1 LQIDHLQIGCAFYHY
16 KSYFERACGMSLLPV
31 KRMGDP
37 VLRRIAAA
45 IVDPADPAIGA
56 LAESMMETMLVEHGV
71 GLAAPQIGQS
81 LRLVVMRLIADRSE
95 ADQPPRM
102 IALINPELE
111 PIGSETE
118 LGWEGCLSVP
128 ELRGVVPRHSR
139 IGYRAWLPDGSRVE
153 GEYEGFQAR
162 ILQHEADHLDGILY
176 LDRMRSFASLGYGPE
191 IQAAAEEA
199 AAGEAD
205 AAL

>member
-1 LQIDHLQIGCAFYHY
+1 
-16 KSYFERACGMSLLPV
+16 MSLLPV

-37 VLRRIAAA
+37 VLRRVAAA
-45 IVDPADPAIGA
+45 IADPADPAIGA
-56 LAESMMETMLVEHGV
+56 LADTMMETMLAERGV
-71 GLAAPQIGQS
+71 GLAAPQIGRS
-81 LRLVVMRLIADRSE
+81 VRLIVMRLIADRAE

-102 IALINPELE
+102 IALVNPELE
-111 PIGSETE
+111 PIGGETE

-139 IGYRAWLPDGSRVE
+139 IAYRAWLPDGRQVD

-176 LDRMRSFASLGYGPE
+176 LDRMRGFASLGYGPE
-191 IQAAAEEA
+191 IQAAAEQA
-199 AAGEAD
+199 ATRETD
-205 AAL
+205 AAR

>member
-1 LQIDHLQIGCAFYHY
+1 
-16 KSYFERACGMSLLPV
+16 MSLLPV
-31 KRMGDP
+31 VRIGDP
-37 VLRRIAAA
+37 VLRGKALPVA
-45 IVDPADPAIGA
+45 DPADPAIRDLSEA
-56 LAESMMETMLVEHGV
+56 MMETMLAEHGV

-81 LRLVVMRLIADRSE
+81 LRLIVMRLIADRSE

-102 IALINPELE
+102 VALVNPEWQ

-128 ELRGVVPRHSR
+128 ELRGVVPRATR
-139 IGYRAWLPDGSRVE
+139 IGYRAWLTDGTRVE

-162 ILQHEADHLDGILY
+162 ILQHEVDHLDGVIY
-176 LDRMRSFASLGYGPE
+176 LDRMRSLASLGYGPE
-191 IQAAAEEA
+191 IQEAAEAAAERA
-199 AAGEAD
+199 AS